1 MTQSGGRDLKRRNC
15 RSSLGGRRE
24 AATERR
30 PAAFGRG
37 RVPAFGGN
45 GYDPSKA
52 IIARIRLAGATADDH
67 DRLEQEV
74 GTRLETMDG
83 PPDGLMVHL
92 GYEDGDDVVLVE
104 AWRTEDLFESYYR
117 DLLQPALGAA
127 HLRATVAEISAALS
141 IARP

>member
-1 MTQSGGRDLKRRNC
+1 M
-15 RSSLGGRRE
+15 
-24 AATERR
+24 
-30 PAAFGRG
+30 
-37 RVPAFGGN
+37 
-45 GYDPSKA
+45 A

-74 GTRLETMDG
+74 ATRLETMGG

-92 GYEDGDDVVLVE
+92 GYEDGDDLVLVE